1 MEQTSE
7 PGYGQVVSPDG
18 AAWTAVSGEPD
29 GEHTGPSNRDDAGSQ
44 EQAGSGSLEE
54 QARSLLEGCEGME
67 PPYEWMSV
75 EGSPDRTEHEL
86 TAGHSTR
93 TEGEYRSVPR
103 DHDSALQ
110 RPHGPMLNGVGP
122 AASGPQDRGEHSGR
136 AVGRVE
142 SEETPMGSLQSER
155 FEDLIRQLVQQNQAL
170 QNELAWVRQA
180 SGRTSCSESDGVGLY
195 RGQSSDRRI
204 SEEPAELGEGRGS
217 RSVRVPG
224 RGGSERGKG
233 IGVPKPESAGW
244 KHVDLSERVFQ
255 PPWTHFGSFSGE
267 SAPAREVESPWD
279 PREIAPSERSQVPP
293 GQVHYGLSQVPSG
306 PQVPPSQVHNG
317 LSQVPRPPGGS
328 KK

>member
-29 GEHTGPSNRDDAGSQ
+29 VEHTGPSNRDDARSQ

-136 AVGRVE
+136 AVGRVDQ
-142 SEETPMGSLQSER
+142 TTCTTKP
-155 FEDLIRQLVQQNQAL
+155 
-170 QNELAWVRQA
+170 
-180 SGRTSCSESDGVGLY
+180 GV
-195 RGQSSDRRI
+195 
-204 SEEPAELGEGRGS
+204 AE
-217 RSVRVPG
+217 
-224 RGGSERGKG
+224 
-233 IGVPKPESAGW
+233 
-244 KHVDLSERVFQ
+244 
-255 PPWTHFGSFSGE
+255 
-267 SAPAREVESPWD
+267 
-279 PREIAPSERSQVPP
+279 
-293 GQVHYGLSQVPSG
+293 
-306 PQVPPSQVHNG
+306 
-317 LSQVPRPPGGS
+317 
-328 KK
+328 